1 MRRTPPPTLATAI
14 AIDVALVLATALI
27 AWAFA
32 PGPARGPAKAV
43 AAARGSEVPV
53 LAKAVTAGVRQG
65 PSAPRSGKSPAPR
78 PRSPLERSPGYL
90 PPADPESSSVIT
102 GRRNAPRVA
111 LELTGGASSLADLAR
126 LLLADIQTRD
136 ERGMHALRV
145 TKREFEVICWPEFPE
160 SRPITRI
167 TADDAWELALPT
179 SLAGAGRTVG
189 LHGGRD
195 LKLVRVTT
203 GRAERYRNFTLHRDV
218 VITARDAQAGD
229 SLSLRFVPSVVE
241 RHGRFKAL
249 LFKD

>member
-1 MRRTPPPTLATAI
+1 VGSGAVRRTQRPTLATAI
-14 AIDVALVLATALI
+14 AIDAVLVLLTALI

-32 PGPARGPAKAV
+32 PGPARGSTAPA
-43 AAARGSEVPV
+43 G
-53 LAKAVTAGVRQG
+53 
-65 PSAPRSGKSPAPR
+65 R
-78 PRSPLERSPGYL
+78 PRSPLERSPGYV
-90 PPADPESSSVIT
+90 PPADPESLSVIT

-111 LELTGGASSLADLAR
+111 LELTGGAASLADLAR
-126 LLLADIQTRD
+126 LLLADLQAKD
-136 ERGMHALRV
+136 ERAMHALRV
-145 TKREFEVICWPEFPE
+145 TRHEFEVICWPEFPE

-179 SLAGAGRTVG
+179 SLAGAGRTIG
-189 LHGGRD
+189 LHGGRG
-195 LKLVRVTT
+195 LSLVRVTA
-203 GRAERYRNFTLHRDV
+203 GRAERYRNFSLHRDV

>member
-1 MRRTPPPTLATAI
+1 MKHTRPPTLATAL
-14 AIDVALVLATALI
+14 AVDAVLVLATALI

-32 PGPARGPAKAV
+32 PGPARGSGVSIPAKA
-43 AAARGSEVPV
+43 AAAAPASRPVRSTRAKTAPVPGKV
-53 LAKAVTAGVRQG
+53 AV
-65 PSAPRSGKSPAPR
+65 R
-78 PRSPLERSPGYL
+78 PRSPLEQSPGYHA
-90 PPADPESSSVIT
+90 PDDPESLSVIT

-111 LELTGGASSLADLAR
+111 LELSGGAASLADLAR
-126 LLLADIQTRD
+126 LLLADLQAKD
-136 ERGMHALRV
+136 ERAMHALRL

-179 SLAGAGRTVG
+179 SLAGAGRTIG

-195 LKLVRVTT
+195 LALVRVTA
-203 GRAERYRNFTLHRDV
+203 GRAEPYRNFTLHRDV
-218 VITARDAQAGD
+218 VITARDAEAGD